1 MTIRQL
7 VRGKTGAVKR
17 INPYQIQILDRIE
30 NGESLCRDGGGW
42 FWVGRAWPHLTTKA
56 DGRTCASLIRK
67 SPRWITFGPFDDDR
81 PEPQVPVD
89 YAKLTDAGRTALA
102 EARETAK

>member
-17 INPYQIQILDRIE
+17 INPYQIEILQKIE
-30 NGESLCRDGGGW
+30 KGGQLTRDGLGWYWEGG
-42 FWVGRAWPHLTTKA
+42 PKD

-81 PEPQVPVD
+81 PEPQVPLG
-89 YAKLTDAGRTALA
+89 YAKLTDAGKRALA